1 MTTSQDKSSGSADN
15 NQDKLERIKKEE
27 KEDAGS
33 YYAQGHHE
41 DHDKDLKAEYGK
53 PLPSV
58 DAGKEEFNMVRA
70 LAYLAFGGAALAL
83 IFILFFVRDLGKRVD
98 TMGKEVGDIDSKL
111 DPFKKEVNGNMA
123 KLTGD
128 LEGLKNKV
136 AQYERL
142 TAAIELKRAM
152 VTIQE
157 IAADASP
164 EVKSK
169 SAQVVVSIQSMLDE
183 FAPAMKETAKP
194 AEAPVAA
201 PAAPAPTAAPE
212 AAPPAPAPSAEAPA
226 APPAAPAAPAP
237 AVGEVQLKKEEPK
250 AAGAKALKKAADD
263 DDDDDDDDD

>member
-1 MTTSQDKSSGSADN
+1 MTTSQGTGSGSADN
-15 NQDKLERIKKEE
+15 NQDKLERIKKEA
-27 KEDAGS
+27 KEDASS

-58 DAGKEEFNMVRA
+58 DLGKEEFNMVRA

-83 IFILFFVRDLGKRVD
+83 IFILFFIRDLDNRVD
-98 TMGKEVGDIDSKL
+98 TMGKEVGNVDAKL
-111 DPFKKEVNGNMA
+111 DPFKKEVNDNIA

-128 LEGLKNKV
+128 LDGLKSKV

-142 TAAIELKRAM
+142 TAAIELKRAL

-157 IAADASP
+157 IAADSSP

-169 SAQVVVSIQSMLDE
+169 SAQVVASIQSMLDE

-194 AEAPVAA
+194 AEASV
-201 PAAPAPTAAPE
+201 
-212 AAPPAPAPSAEAPA
+212 
-226 APPAAPAAPAP
+226 
-237 AVGEVQLKKEEPK
+237 
-250 AAGAKALKKAADD
+250 
-263 DDDDDDDDD
+263 